1 MLLHNTTP
9 QRMKVDTTASAMRKK
24 QRKRHSNAFLSST
37 STYLATEGLVR
48 HLLLRFPRF
57 RRYYTLLRL
66 WYFYR
71 NKLRFAAT
79 TKKAAFVLF
88 FRGLRC
94 IILFILSN
102 VPQQMRPVHPCWR
115 VMNFRFVRSS
125 LRHFLLFFRTVFGRG
140 RPNGIMVQ
148 LRPLTKPKILKKRT
162 KKFIRHQSD
171 RYVKIKKNWRKPR
184 GIDNRVRRRFK
195 GQMLMPNIGYGS
207 NKKTKHMLPSGFRKF
222 LVHNVKELEVL
233 MMSNKSHCAEIAH
246 NVSSKNRKIIVE
258 RAAQLAIKV
267 TNPNARL
274 RSEENE

>member
-1 MLLHNTTP
+1 MLWTATFQSRSDFRCPLSFPGRRCVTSFSSPGLSSVETG
-9 QRMKVDTTASAMRKK
+9 RTASWF
-24 QRKRHSNAFLSST
+24 N
-37 STYLATEGLVR
+37 
-48 HLLLRFPRF
+48 
-57 RRYYTLLRL
+57 
-66 WYFYR
+66 
-71 NKLRFAAT
+71 
-79 TKKAAFVLF
+79 
-88 FRGLRC
+88 
-94 IILFILSN
+94 
-102 VPQQMRPVHPCWR
+102 
-115 VMNFRFVRSS
+115 
-125 LRHFLLFFRTVFGRG
+125 
-140 RPNGIMVQ
+140 
-148 LRPLTKPKILKKRT
+148 
-162 KKFIRHQSD
+162 SD

>member
-1 MLLHNTTP
+1 
-9 QRMKVDTTASAMRKK
+9 
-24 QRKRHSNAFLSST
+24 
-37 STYLATEGLVR
+37 
-48 HLLLRFPRF
+48 
-57 RRYYTLLRL
+57 
-66 WYFYR
+66 
-71 NKLRFAAT
+71 
-79 TKKAAFVLF
+79 
-88 FRGLRC
+88 
-94 IILFILSN
+94 
-102 VPQQMRPVHPCWR
+102 
-115 VMNFRFVRSS
+115 
-125 LRHFLLFFRTVFGRG
+125 
-140 RPNGIMVQ
+140 MVQ

-171 RYVKIKKNWRKPR
+171 RYVKIKFDSSFRSGNPPVTQKNWRKPR